1 MKNLSR
7 QSFLI
12 YYKQDISHT
21 KFIEIVTSLNTAAI
35 LSSPPDSQERIELS
49 IETSEEESYAK
60 SKWTKLFLLFCA
72 ISFVSWM
79 DQNCHASLRYP
90 AKTQQLRSAP
100 FFMSVSLLMSSTWQL
115 VGKRDMKNLSRQSF
129 LFWYNLKLLPHKRIE
144 IIIFLRCTAILCFA
158 CQKWLFSLLPL
169 LIEGPIETTE
179 EVSFQKSE

>member
-72 ISFVSWM
+72 ISFVS
-79 DQNCHASLRYP
+79 
-90 AKTQQLRSAP
+90 
-100 FFMSVSLLMSSTWQL
+100 
-115 VGKRDMKNLSRQSF
+115 
-129 LFWYNLKLLPHKRIE
+129 
-144 IIIFLRCTAILCFA
+144 
-158 CQKWLFSLLPL
+158 
-169 LIEGPIETTE
+169 
-179 EVSFQKSE
+179 